1 MSEWSQR
8 RKVSV
13 DTPAAVASSDLSIA
27 FIGFRSN
34 FPQLLS
40 AFLGAFCLHPCN
52 DLGDGGKTLFGSGL
66 RRCRGFGGAIRTAL
80 DKGLAV
86 DGFEIERRLA
96 VDLAA

>member
-40 AFLGAFCLHPCN
+40 AFLGAFCLHSCN
-52 DLGDGGKTLFGSGL
+52 DPGDGGETLFGSGL
-66 RRCRGFGGAIRTAL
+66 CRCRGFGGTIRTAL
-80 DKGLAV
+80 DVGLAV
-86 DGFEIERRLA
+86 DGFEMERRLA

>member
-8 RKVSV
+8 RKVSM

-27 FIGFRSN
+27 FIDFRCN

-40 AFLGAFCLHPCN
+40 AFLGAFCQHLCN
-52 DLGDGGKTLFGSGL
+52 EFGDGGETLFGSGL

>member
-40 AFLGAFCLHPCN
+40 AFLGAFCLHTCN
-52 DLGDGGKTLFGSGL
+52 DLGDGGETLFGSGL
-66 RRCRGFGGAIRTAL
+66 RRCRGFG
-80 DKGLAV
+80 
-86 DGFEIERRLA
+86 
-96 VDLAA
+96 

>member
-1 MSEWSQR
+1 M
-8 RKVSV
+8 

-40 AFLGAFCLHPCN
+40 AFLGAFRQHLCN

-66 RRCRGFGGAIRTAL
+66 CRCRGFGGAIRTAL

-86 DGFEIERRLA
+86 DGFEIERRMA
-96 VDLAA
+96 VKFAA